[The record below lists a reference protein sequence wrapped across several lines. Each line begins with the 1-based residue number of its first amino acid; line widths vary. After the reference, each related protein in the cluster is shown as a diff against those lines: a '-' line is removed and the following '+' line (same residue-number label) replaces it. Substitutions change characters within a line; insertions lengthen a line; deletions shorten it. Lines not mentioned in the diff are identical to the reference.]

1 MIKLLVPLFLAAALP
16 ATADFHTE
24 HTDTSLKVFD
34 GEKLIAEYRTNSRV
48 PYLDPLL
55 SPGGA
60 CLTRHW
66 PMREDAP
73 TEEKDHPHHR
83 SFWLSHGDVNGFD
96 FWAWKGAGDPKIE
109 HHGFSDSKASGNS
122 ASFTVD
128 LAWTAGGHTQ
138 LLEKR
143 SYSFAKSDS
152 DSLEIQVTSTLTAAD
167 ADATFGDTK
176 EGFIG
181 LRVDRSLRLKG
192 PEAKGHIVNSEG
204 LADLACWGKR
214 ANWVA
219 LTGTDETGQ
228 PAVIAMMDHPS
239 NLRHPTWWHA
249 RDYGLLAANPFGIHD
264 FEGKPDKALGNQT
277 LKKGDSLT
285 FRYLVVLHHGTVDSA
300 KLADHWSTFS
310 K

>member
-1 MIKLLVPLFLAAALP
+1 MKFLAPLFFAAVLP
-16 ATADFHTE
+16 AAADFHTE

-34 GEKLIAEYRTNSRV
+34 GETLITEYRTNSRV

-83 SFWLSHGDVNGFD
+83 AFWLSHGDVNGFD

-109 HHGFSDSKASGNS
+109 HRGFSDSKAGGNS

-128 LAWTAGGHTQ
+128 LAWTAGGQTH

-143 SYSFAKSDS
+143 TYSFTKSDS
-152 DSLEIQVTSTLTAAD
+152 DSLEIQVASLLTAAEVD
-167 ADATFGDTK
+167 VTFGDTK
-176 EGFIG
+176 EGFIA
-181 LRVDRSLRLKG
+181 LRMDRSLRLKG

-204 LADLACWGKR
+204 LADMACWGKR

-219 LTGTDETGQ
+219 FTGPDETGQ
-228 PAVIAMMDHPS
+228 PAVVALMDHPS

-264 FEGKPDKALGNQT
+264 FEGKPDKTLGNQI

-285 FRYLVVLHHGTVDSA
+285 FRYLVVLHHGSVDSA

>member
-1 MIKLLVPLFLAAALP
+1 MKFLAPLFFAAVLP
-16 ATADFHTE
+16 AAADFHTE

-34 GEKLIAEYRTNSRV
+34 GETLITEYRTNSRV

-83 SFWLSHGDVNGFD
+83 AFWLSHGDVNGFD

-109 HHGFSDSKASGNS
+109 HRGFSDSKAGGNS

-128 LAWTAGGHTQ
+128 LAWTAGGKTH

-143 SYSFAKSDS
+143 TYSFTKSDS
-152 DSLEIQVTSTLTAAD
+152 DSLEIQVASLLTAAEVD
-167 ADATFGDTK
+167 VTFGDTK
-176 EGFIG
+176 EGFIA
-181 LRVDRSLRLKG
+181 LRMDRSLRLKG

-204 LADLACWGKR
+204 LADMACWGKR

-219 LTGTDETGQ
+219 FTGPDETGQ
-228 PAVIAMMDHPS
+228 PAVVALMDHPS

-264 FEGKPDKALGNQT
+264 FEGKPDKTLGNQI

-285 FRYLVVLHHGTVDSA
+285 FRYLVVLHHGSVDSA

>member
-1 MIKLLVPLFLAAALP
+1 MKFLAPLFFAAVLP
-16 ATADFHTE
+16 AAADFHTE

-34 GEKLIAEYRTNSRV
+34 GETLITEYRTNSRV

-66 PMREDAP
+66 PMRDDAP

-83 SFWLSHGDVNGFD
+83 AFWLSHGDVNGFD

-109 HHGFSDSKASGNS
+109 HRGFSDSKAGGNS

-128 LAWTAGGHTQ
+128 LAWTAGGKTH

-143 SYSFAKSDS
+143 TYSFTKSDS
-152 DSLEIQVTSTLTAAD
+152 DSLEIQVASLLTAAEVD
-167 ADATFGDTK
+167 VTFGDTK
-176 EGFIG
+176 EGFIA
-181 LRVDRSLRLKG
+181 LRMDRSLRLKG

-204 LADLACWGKR
+204 LADMACWGKR

-219 LTGTDETGQ
+219 FTGPDETGQ
-228 PAVIAMMDHPS
+228 PAVVALMDHPS

-264 FEGKPDKALGNQT
+264 FEAKPDKTLGNQI

-285 FRYLVVLHHGTVDSA
+285 FRYLVVLHHGSVDSA

>member
-1 MIKLLVPLFLAAALP
+1 MKFLAPLFFAAVLP
-16 ATADFHTE
+16 AAADFHTE

-34 GEKLIAEYRTNSRV
+34 GETLITEYRTNSRV

-66 PMREDAP
+66 PMRDDAP

-83 SFWLSHGDVNGFD
+83 AFWLSHGDVNGFD

-109 HHGFSDSKASGNS
+109 HRGFSDSKAGGNS

-128 LAWTAGGHTQ
+128 LAWTAGGKTH

-143 SYSFAKSDS
+143 TYSFTKSDS
-152 DSLEIQVTSTLTAAD
+152 DSLEIQVASLLTAAEVD
-167 ADATFGDTK
+167 VTFGDTK
-176 EGFIG
+176 EGFIA
-181 LRVDRSLRLKG
+181 LRMDRSLRLKG

-204 LADLACWGKR
+204 LADMACWGKR

-219 LTGTDETGQ
+219 FTGPDETGQ
-228 PAVIAMMDHPS
+228 PAVVALMDHPS

-264 FEGKPDKALGNQT
+264 FEGKPDKTLGNQI

-285 FRYLVVLHHGTVDSA
+285 FRYLVVLHHGSVDSA